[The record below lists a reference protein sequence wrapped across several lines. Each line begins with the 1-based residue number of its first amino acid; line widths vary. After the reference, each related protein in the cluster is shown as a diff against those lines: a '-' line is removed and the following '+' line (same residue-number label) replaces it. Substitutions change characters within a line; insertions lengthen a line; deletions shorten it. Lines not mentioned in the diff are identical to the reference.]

1 MELKRWNQRTPPH
14 LPSLPA
20 SLAPHPPPH
29 ASPPPPRANQ
39 TVVRELKGVDGTSAP
54 FVARTL
60 SGTTP
65 THQAYPGVHHILSTL
80 STSLPSALVPPSCPK
95 TTTGPPPA
103 SAPLPHPPF
112 VSHTSLV
119 PPHLPLPPARLPG
132 PTPHTSQGKKGSVVG
147 GCCSHCSL
155 APPPHFPTP
164 PTRLCPP
171 ARPPAHPSAQIQK
184 HPCLPF
190 LGGYS
195 QHSQSPNGW
204 NRCTLRCFRTAL
216 KSFPGT
222 CQPQENPLGPAK
234 STLCLK
240 HLQCRQTSPPPF
252 SWGSAARRQ
261 PLNNNDIFPCSPDS
275 GTLLALLQMTP
286 PTTQNTTQ
294 CLGFRVGCF
303 TRKVAE
309 AA

>member
-1 MELKRWNQRTPPH
+1 MLLPHCSLVPPPSPPPCPPPWPTPPTPPPHLVTSQIRPIVGFLQERKRWNQRTPCCSHTALWCAPPH
-14 LPSLPA
+14 LPNQTNCLVFKGAQKVKPVHPTLLVPPPLPTPPTPP
-20 SLAPHPPPH
+20 PHPPRHQP
-29 ASPPPPRANQ
+29 NQ
-39 TVVRELKGVDGTSAP
+39 T
-54 FVARTL
+54 RTAL

-65 THQAYPGVHHILSTL
+65 PHQAYPGVRHPLH
-80 STSLPSALVPPSCPK
+80 SLPPWYYFPLHAPKQQLALPASTPSPTLVWSPPISPSR
-95 TTTGPPPA
+95 PPPW
-103 SAPLPHPPF
+103 
-112 VSHTSLV
+112 
-119 PPHLPLPPARLPG
+119 

-155 APPPHFPTP
+155 APPPTPPTP

-204 NRCTLRCFRTAL
+204 NRCALRCFRTAL
-216 KSFPGT
+216 KSFPET

-252 SWGSAARRQ
+252 LGGRRHGV
-261 PLNNNDIFPCSPDS
+261 SP
-275 GTLLALLQMTP
+275 
-286 PTTQNTTQ
+286 
-294 CLGFRVGCF
+294 
-303 TRKVAE
+303 
-309 AA
+309 

>member
-1 MELKRWNQRTPPH
+1 METVHR
-14 LPSLPA
+14 SLLA
-20 SLAPHPPPH
+20 RSLAPHPHIKRILVSTTSCQPSPLHSLLPCYPLHAPKRQLDPRPLLPRSLTHPSSPTLVWSPP
-29 ASPPPPRANQ
+29 SPPPPR
-39 TVVRELKGVDGTSAP
+39 
-54 FVARTL
+54 
-60 SGTTP
+60 
-65 THQAYPGVHHILSTL
+65 
-80 STSLPSALVPPSCPK
+80 
-95 TTTGPPPA
+95 PPA
-103 SAPLPHPPF
+103 W
-112 VSHTSLV
+112 
-119 PPHLPLPPARLPG
+119 

-155 APPPHFPTP
+155 APPPTPPTP
-164 PTRLCPP
+164 PTRLCPH

-252 SWGSAARRQ
+252 LGGRRHGVSDCAA
-261 PLNNNDIFPCSPDS
+261 LEHNFS
-275 GTLLALLQMTP
+275 
-286 PTTQNTTQ
+286 
-294 CLGFRVGCF
+294 
-303 TRKVAE
+303 
-309 AA
+309 